1 MFRNMEYI
9 YSVYKMG
16 SFSAAAKNLYIS
28 QPCLSAMVKKTE
40 QQLGV
45 PIFDRKSKPLQLTE
59 YGVKYIE
66 YLEKILDLEQE
77 FENYMNDVR
86 GLRTGHLSIGA
97 NNVFSSF
104 LIPHLISGFNKIYPQ
119 VQVKMREGNIMYLE
133 QALAQGTLDIVIDN
147 CPMDAEFFQQHRL
160 AAEHLIVAVPKSLHD
175 AERFKESCMSHAD
188 IIAGRHLMEDA
199 PSLDAEVFADVP
211 FIALHQG
218 NDTRIR
224 MDHICEKAGFSPK
237 IKMETDQLATA
248 YNITCNGL
256 GLTLVSDTLLNKLPP
271 ATDICYYKLLS
282 DQTNRGIYLYHKR
295 ARYVTKAMNAFIDNA
310 VVTLAGGVS
319 SL

>member
-66 YLEKILDLEQE
+66 YLEKIRDLEQE
-77 FENYMNDVR
+77 FENYMYDVR

-104 LIPHLISGFNKIYPQ
+104 VIPHLISRFNKIYPQ
-119 VQVKMREGNIMYLE
+119 VQVKMSEGNIRYLE
-133 QALAQGTLDIVIDN
+133 QALAQGNLDIVIDN
-147 CPMDAEFFQQHRL
+147 CPMDTEIFQQHQL
-160 AAEHLIVAVPKSLHD
+160 ATEHLLAAVPKAIHD
-175 AERFKESCMSHAD
+175 AEGLKEYCMSHAD
-188 IIAGRHLMEDA
+188 IIAGRHLTEDA
-199 PSLDAEVFADVP
+199 PALDVEAFADVP
-211 FIALHQG
+211 FIALHHG

-224 MDHICEKAGFSPK
+224 MDCICEKAGVSPL

-256 GLTLVSDTLLNKLPP
+256 GLTLVSDTLLNNLPP
-271 ATDICYYKLLS
+271 AADICYYKLCS
-282 DQTNRGIYLYHKR
+282 DQTHRGIYLYHKR
-295 ARYVTKAMNAFIDNA
+295 ARYVTKAMSAFIDNA
-310 VVTLAGGVS
+310 VSALAGGVS
-319 SL
+319 AL

>member
-16 SFSAAAKNLYIS
+16 SFSDAAKSLYIT

-45 PIFDRKSKPLQLTE
+45 QIFDRKSKPLQLTE

-66 YLEKILDLEQE
+66 YLEKIRELEQE
-77 FENYMNDVR
+77 FENYMYDVR

-104 LIPHLISGFNKIYPQ
+104 VIPRLISGFNRIYPQ
-119 VQVKMREGNIMYLE
+119 VQVKMSEGNIRYLE

-147 CPMDAEFFQQHRL
+147 CPMDTEFFLQHQL
-160 AAEHLIVAVPKSLHD
+160 ATEYLLVAVPKSIHD
-175 AERFKESCMSHAD
+175 AKGLKESCMSHED
-188 IIAGRHLMEDA
+188 IIAGRHLIETA
-199 PSLDAEVFADVP
+199 PALDAETFADVP
-211 FIALHQG
+211 FIALHHG

-224 MDHICEKAGFSPK
+224 MDRICEKAGFSPK

-271 ATDICYYKLLS
+271 AADICYYKLRS
-282 DQTNRGIYLYHKR
+282 DQTNRGVYLYHKR

-310 VVTLAGGVS
+310 IAALANGIS